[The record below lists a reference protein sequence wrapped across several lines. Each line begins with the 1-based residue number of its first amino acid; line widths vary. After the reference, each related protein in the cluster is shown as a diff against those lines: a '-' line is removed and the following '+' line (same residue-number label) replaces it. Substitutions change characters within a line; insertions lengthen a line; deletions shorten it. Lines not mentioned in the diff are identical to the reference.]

1 MSAGTALVSAP
12 ESQDLLLA
20 DVRVLDFTR
29 VLAGPFATMVLADLG
44 ARVIKVELPDGGDES
59 RGFGPFVG
67 GDAGDG
73 GVSAYFLSVN
83 RGKQSVTIDLR
94 TERGR
99 ELALELASHCDVLVE
114 NFRPG
119 SMARFGLDYATV
131 ASRNQ
136 QIVYA
141 SVSGFGQSG
150 PYSPRPAY
158 DVIVQAMSGLAS
170 ITGLP
175 GQPPVRVGSSTSD
188 LSAALYCAVGVLA
201 ALTRARSTGM
211 GQHVDVSMLDCQ
223 ISLLENAIARYD
235 VTGEAPQPLG
245 SRHPTITPFQFFAA
259 TDGYVVVAAGND
271 RLFARLCEVLRR
283 PELKE
288 DPRFADNASRT
299 QHHEQLEAELA
310 SVFATAAVDD
320 WLRLLEEA
328 GVPCGPVNDVAR
340 IVNDPHVLARGLLQR
355 QPFAGGDVAVPGPP
369 LKFSETPSRPVSRAP
384 ELGEHTDDVLRSW
397 LELSPDELLHLRQQ
411 GVI

>member
-1 MSAGTALVSAP
+1 MSGDASQQALL
-12 ESQDLLLA
+12 E
-20 DVRVLDFTR
+20 DVRILDFTR

-44 ARVIKVELPDGGDES
+44 AEVIKVELPGSGDEA

-67 GDAGDG
+67 GGDEG
-73 GVSAYFLSVN
+73 ETSASAYFLSVN
-83 RGKQSVTIDLR
+83 RGKKSVTIDLR
-94 TERGR
+94 TDRGR
-99 ELALELASHCDVLVE
+99 QLALDLAVRCDVLVE

-119 SMARFGLDYATV
+119 SMARFGLDYDTV
-131 ASRNQ
+131 AARKRK
-136 QIVYA
+136 IVYA

-150 PYSPRPAY
+150 PYSTRPAY

-188 LSAALYCAVGVLA
+188 LSAALFCAVGVLA
-201 ALTRARSTGM
+201 ALTRARSSGQ

-235 VTGEAPQPLG
+235 VTGVAPGPLG

-259 TDGYVVVAAGND
+259 DDGYVVVAAGND
-271 RLFARLCEVLRR
+271 RLFGKLCEVLGS
-283 PELKE
+283 PHLVG
-288 DPRFADNASRT
+288 DPRFADNRSRT
-299 QHHEQLEAELA
+299 ENHGDLETELA
-310 SVFATAAVDD
+310 AVFRTRAVDD
-320 WLRLLEEA
+320 WLADLETA

-340 IVNDPHVLARGLLQR
+340 VVADPHVRHRGILQR
-355 QPFAGGDVAVPGPP
+355 QPFAGGEVAVPGPP
-369 LKFSETPSRPVSRAP
+369 LRFSTTETRLVSAAP
-384 ELGEHTDDVLRSW
+384 ELGEHTDDILSGWLGLGTADLR
-397 LELSPDELLHLRQQ
+397 HLRAD

>member
-1 MSAGTALVSAP
+1 
-12 ESQDLLLA
+12 LLA

-29 VLAGPFATMVLADLG
+29 VLAGPFATMILADLG
-44 ARVIKVELPDGGDES
+44 AEVIKVELPGSGDES

-67 GDAGDG
+67 GSAGD
-73 GVSAYFLSVN
+73 VSAYYLSVN
-83 RGKQSVTIDLR
+83 RGKKSVTIDLH
-94 TERGR
+94 TERGQ

-119 SMARFGLDYATV
+119 SMSRFGLDYATV
-131 ASRNQ
+131 ASRNRK
-136 QIVYA
+136 IVYA

-150 PYSPRPAY
+150 PYSHRPAY

-175 GQPPVRVGSSTSD
+175 GQPPLRVGSSTSD

-201 ALTRARSTGM
+201 ALTRARSTGK

-235 VTGEAPQPLG
+235 VTGETPQPLG

-271 RLFARLCEVLRR
+271 RLFARLCDVLHY
-283 PELKE
+283 PELTE
-288 DPRFADNASRT
+288 DPSFSDNAART
-299 QHHEQLEAELA
+299 QHHTELEAELA
-310 SVFATAAVDD
+310 GIFATRTVAD
-320 WLRLLEEA
+320 WLTDLEAA
-328 GVPCGPVNDVAR
+328 GVPCGPVNDVAS
-340 IVNDPHVLARGLLQR
+340 IVNDPHVLERGLLQR
-355 QPFAGGDVAVPGPP
+355 QPYVGGDVAVPGPP
-369 LKFSETPSRPVSRAP
+369 LKFSESTSRPVSSAP
-384 ELGEHTDDVLRSW
+384 DLGEHTDDVLHGW
-397 LELSPDELLHLRQQ
+397 LELDRAELHQLRQQ

>member
-1 MSAGTALVSAP
+1 MTTQTSQ
-12 ESQDLLLA
+12 QDLLG

-44 ARVIKVELPDGGDES
+44 AEVTKIELPGVGDEA

-67 GDAGDG
+67 DTGSQN

-83 RGKQSVTIDLR
+83 RGKKSVTLDLH
-94 TERGR
+94 TDRGR
-99 ELALELASHCDVLVE
+99 QLALDLASHCDVLVE

-119 SMARFGLDYATV
+119 SMARFGLDYDAV
-131 ASRNQ
+131 AARNPR
-136 QIVYA
+136 IVYA

-150 PYSPRPAY
+150 PYSHRPAY

-201 ALTRARSTGM
+201 ALTRARAVGK
-211 GQHVDVSMLDCQ
+211 GQHVDISMLDCQ
-223 ISLLENAIARYD
+223 ISLLENAIARFD
-235 VTGEAPQPLG
+235 VTGEAPRPLG

-271 RLFARLCEVLRR
+271 RLFGRLCEVLHK
-283 PELKE
+283 PGLAE
-288 DPRFADNASRT
+288 DPRYVDNAART
-299 QHHEQLEAELA
+299 QNHGPLETELAAIFATGPVDQWLADLEA
-310 SVFATAAVDD
+310 
-320 WLRLLEEA
+320 A
-328 GVPCGPVNDVAR
+328 GVPCGPVNDVSH
-340 IVNDPHVLARGLLQR
+340 IVSDPHVLARGLLHR
-355 QPFAGGDVAVPGPP
+355 QSFAGGDVAVPGPP
-369 LKFSETPSRPVSRAP
+369 LKFSDSPCRAVSPAPV
-384 ELGEHTDDVLRSW
+384 LGEHTDEVLRGW
-397 LELSPDELLHLRQQ
+397 LDLDAAELQQLRQQ